1 MSRVRGGPGGA
12 GTARRPKVLVIGPTP
27 PPYHGGSVAT
37 EYVLNSSLRDGFE
50 LIHLDTSDRRG
61 LENAGRFDLTN
72 VALAF
77 VHGARFVRLLLA
89 RRPDVVY
96 IPVAQNRLGFWRDF
110 LFFLPSRL
118 LGKRIVVH
126 VHGGHFGEFYARTDP
141 LTRWLVR
148 WSLRGVRRAIVLGER
163 LRPILD
169 GLVPPDRIAVVPN
182 GVADEHGGVPPE
194 AIGAG
199 RSGRRVVYLGTLT
212 RTKGFGVVLEAA
224 GRLLEELPDVEY
236 VLAGELHD
244 GEARSIAAPY
254 RTERY
259 RDRITFPGVVAG
271 REKAELLRGADVF
284 VFPSF
289 YPYEGHPYVILEAMA
304 AGLPVVTT
312 AHGAIPEMVT
322 DGKNGYLV
330 PQRDPDALA
339 GRIREL
345 LEDDGLRTRMAAAS
359 RRRYLESFTVERW
372 AERMAAVFRAA
383 VDAR

>member
-1 MSRVRGGPGGA
+1 
-12 GTARRPKVLVIGPTP
+12 VIGPTP